1 MTLSGNDLG
10 DAMFAAVTAYF
21 NGLTPGDGGVL
32 PWDRSSLFDAVAT
45 AYGAYLNANTVCTI
59 TSPPGGAPLTAL
71 GTYAGTLTAPPGDI
85 YTTLP
90 AAIHGAAPALSG
102 TYWRIIGNAL
112 VSRITGLT
120 IGGTVAAG
128 PIPPGTPPGPPP
140 GPGGVFTA
148 TLSYDPTG
156 LAAALMAAA
165 TDHGVGEFGATFLTH
180 LTAHNNITSSTVPV
194 GNSVGAAPG
203 VAS

>member
-1 MTLSGNDLG
+1 MTLSGNALG

-21 NGLTPGDGGVL
+21 DGLTPGDGGVL
-32 PWDRSSLFDAVAT
+32 PWDRPSLFDAIAT

-59 TSPPGGAPLTAL
+59 TSPAGSAPLTAL
-71 GTYAGTLTAPPGDI
+71 GTYAGTLTAAPGDI

-120 IGGTVAAG
+120 IGGTVAGAS
-128 PIPPGTPPGPPP
+128 GPPP

-148 TLSYDPTG
+148 TLSYDTTG
-156 LAAALMAAA
+156 LAAALMTAA
-165 TDHGVGEFGATFLTH
+165 TDYGVGEFGATFLSH
-180 LTAHNNITSSTVPV
+180 LTAHNYVTSSTVPI
-194 GNSVGAAPG
+194 GNSVGPAPG